1 MLIPDNEFE
10 FESDGERILYRKF
23 KFDGSTKSMFVL
35 HSVFTSHHIK
45 NMSGELDF
53 LILAPNEGFFTIEV
67 KHGRVSRKNG
77 EWCFTN
83 RHGKTNCKKTGPFEQ
98 QSSTMNS
105 IRNYVLKKIKHKKEM
120 HDRFERILWGSGVAF
135 TSMNEFI
142 DFGPEGQSWQVL
154 TKQGLNLPIGTYI
167 STLSKGAHREHAEK
181 YWYEVNKAR
190 PTKKD
195 CEDLVKILRGDFD
208 INYSEINRM
217 IDNETRI
224 EDYTKEQFS
233 LLDFVNYNQRCLI
246 AGGAGTGKTLMAL
259 EIAKR
264 KATENLN
271 VGLFCFN
278 KKLGEKLDDS
288 INNMITNKDSIV
300 FCGTL
305 HKYMVN
311 QTNSQPT
318 GNADEHERYFSETLP
333 MEFLIECD
341 NIKEDGKLDFLIL
354 DEAQDLISPNYLEVF
369 DSILKGGIRKG
380 NWIMFGDFSNQA
392 IYSDDSVKIFE
403 LLNSYASF
411 TRFPPLKINCRN
423 TKNIAEQNT
432 LLTGVELP
440 EFTSRNH
447 GGNTVSSKYPNT
459 KDIQKEINEI
469 LLKIEKRGIPLSKV
483 TLLSPKVMENS
494 ILSEYEPVLQIIKK
508 GVQHSTIHGFKGLE
522 NSIIVLYDFDD
533 ISSVRMQRL
542 LYVGISR
549 ATQEL
554 YIVLEK
560 KLEAAV
566 IKLVQENYP
575 KTIIS

>member
-1 MLIPDNEFE
+1 MLIPDNISEFK
-10 FESDGERILYRKF
+10 SDGERILFRKF
-23 KFDGSTKSMFVL
+23 KLDGSTKSMCVL
-35 HSVFTSHHIK
+35 HSLFTGHHIK

-53 LILAPNEGFFTIEV
+53 LVLAPNEGFFCIEV
-67 KHGRVSRKNG
+67 KHGGISRKNG

-83 RHGKTNCKKTGPFEQ
+83 RYGKTDCKKTGPFEQ
-98 QSSTMNS
+98 QSLTMNS
-105 IRNYVLKKIKHKKEM
+105 IRAYVLKKIKHKKEM

-142 DFGPEGQSWQVL
+142 DFGPEGHSWQVL
-154 TKQGLNLPIGTYI
+154 TKQGLSLPIGTYI
-167 STLSKGAHREHAEK
+167 STMSKGAHREHAEK
-181 YWYEVNKAR
+181 YWYDVNKAR

-217 IDNETRI
+217 IDNEARI

-278 KKLGEKLDDS
+278 KQLGEKLGNS
-288 INNMITNKDSIV
+288 INNMMTNKDSIA

-318 GNADEHERYFSETLP
+318 GNADEQEKYFSETLP

-341 NIKEDGKLDFLIL
+341 NIKEDDKLDFLIL

-369 DSILKGGIRKG
+369 DSILKGGIRNG

-403 LLNSYASF
+403 LLNSYSSF

-423 TKNIAEQNT
+423 TKKIAEQNT

-447 GGNTVSSKYPNT
+447 EGNIVSCKYPNT
-459 KDIQKEINEI
+459 KDHPKEIEKI
-469 LLKIEKRGIPLSKV
+469 LLEIEKRGIPLSKV
-483 TLLSPKVMENS
+483 TLLSPKMMENS
-494 ILSEYEPVLQIIKK
+494 ILSEYEPVLQLFKK
-508 GVQHSTIHGFKGLE
+508 GVQHSTIQGFKGLE
-522 NSIIVLYDFDD
+522 NSIILLYDFDE
-533 ISSVRMQRL
+533 ISSARMQRL

-554 YIVLEK
+554 YLVLDK
-560 KLEAAV
+560 KLEASV
-566 IKLVQENYP
+566 KQLIGNNYQKL
-575 KTIIS
+575 K

>member
-10 FESDGERILYRKF
+10 FGSDGERILYRKF
-23 KFDGSTKSMFVL
+23 KLDGSTKSMYVL

-53 LILAPNEGFFTIEV
+53 LVLAPNEGFFSIEV
-67 KHGRVSRKNG
+67 KHGGISRKNG
-77 EWCFTN
+77 DWCFTN
-83 RHGKTNCKKTGPFEQ
+83 RYGKTDCKKTGPFEQ
-98 QSSTMNS
+98 QSKTMNS
-105 IRNYVLKKIKHKKEM
+105 IRDYVLNKIKHKKEM
-120 HDRFERILWGSGVAF
+120 HNRFERILWGSGVAF

-142 DFGPEGQSWQVL
+142 DFGPEGHSWQVL

-167 STLSKGAHREHAEK
+167 STMSKGAHREHAAK
-181 YWYEVNKAR
+181 YWYDVNKAR

-217 IDNETRI
+217 IDNEARI

-233 LLDFVNYNQRCLI
+233 LLDYVNYNQRCLI
-246 AGGAGTGKTLMAL
+246 VGGAGTGKTLMAL

-271 VGLFCFN
+271 IGLFCFN
-278 KKLGEKLDDS
+278 KQLGDKLGNS
-288 INNMITNKDSIV
+288 INNMIKNKDSIA

-311 QTNSQPT
+311 KTKSHPT
-318 GNADEHERYFSETLP
+318 GDTEAQERYFSETLP

-341 NIKEDGKLDFLIL
+341 NIEEDDKLDFLIL
-354 DEAQDLISPNYLEVF
+354 DEAQDLLSPNYLEVF
-369 DSILKGGIRKG
+369 DSILKGGIRNG

-392 IYSDDSVKIFE
+392 IYSDDSVKIFQ
-403 LLNSYASF
+403 LLNSYAYF

-447 GGNTVSSKYPNT
+447 EGNTVSCKYPNT
-459 KDIQKEINEI
+459 KDHQKEIEEI

-494 ILSEYEPVLQIIKK
+494 ILSEYEPVLQLFKK

-522 NSIIVLYDFDD
+522 NNIIVLYDFDD
-533 ISSVRMQRL
+533 ISSIRMQRL

-560 KLEAAV
+560 KLEASV
-566 IKLVQENYP
+566 TKLIQENYP